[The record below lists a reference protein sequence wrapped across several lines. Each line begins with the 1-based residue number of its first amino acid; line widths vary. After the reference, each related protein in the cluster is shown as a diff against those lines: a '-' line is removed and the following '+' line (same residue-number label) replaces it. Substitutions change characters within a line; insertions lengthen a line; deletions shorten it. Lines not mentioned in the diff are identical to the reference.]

1 MTRLSFVLPVRGGAG
16 GAHSVVQEVA
26 AMRDLGIEAR
36 ILVNAANAAAFREAY
51 GRFDWVVDGG
61 VGVFEGPHELAGL
74 IAGEEVVVATTNTSA
89 HSIAEAAKTLR
100 GPAFRTGYY
109 VQDYEPFFY
118 AEGSMEHVMALAS
131 FSLLRGCTYFAKSRW
146 LAEMVQASH
155 GHAAE
160 MVVPSIDHGL
170 YRPARRAQ
178 AGIQGAALRVVAM
191 VRPSTPRRAPRRTL
205 RLLGRLAAGEFGP
218 VEAIGF
224 GTSQEDLVALGLAP
238 PEGVALIGRLSQA
251 GVAELLREADAFL
264 DLSDYQAF
272 GRTSAEAMACGC
284 LPLAPLL
291 GGSADFVED
300 GVSGFLADTTDEA
313 SVDAALQRLLSLSE
327 GERRTMRL
335 AALDAVAGFTP
346 VRAAISELRALGL
359 G

>member
-16 GAHSVVQEVA
+16 GAHSVVQEVG
-26 AMRDLGIEAR
+26 AMRDLGVEAR
-36 ILVNAANAAAFREAY
+36 ILVNTANAAGFRENY
-51 GRFDWVVDGG
+51 GRFDWVLDGG
-61 VGVFEGPHELAGL
+61 VAVFEGPQELGRLVAGDD
-74 IAGEEVVVATTNTSA
+74 VVVATTNTSV

-109 VQDYEPFFY
+109 VQDYEPLFY
-118 AEGSMEHVMALAS
+118 AEGSMEHAMALAS
-131 FSLLRGCTYFAKSRW
+131 FSLLRGCSYFAKSRW
-146 LAEMVQASH
+146 LVEMVQGAH

-160 MVVPSIDHGL
+160 TVVPSIDQTL
-170 YRPARRAQ
+170 YRPSRR
-178 AGIQGAALRVVAM
+178 GERAALRVVAM

-205 RLLGRLAAGEFGP
+205 SLLGRLAAGAFGP

-224 GTSQEDLVALGLAP
+224 GSSAEELEALDLEP
-238 PEGVALIGRLSQA
+238 PEGVTLLGRLSQA
-251 GVAELLREADAFL
+251 GVSELLREADAFL

-272 GRTSAEAMACGC
+272 GRTAAEAMACGC
-284 LPLAPLL
+284 LALAPRL
-291 GGSADFVED
+291 GGSADFIED
-300 GVSGFLADTTDEA
+300 GVNGFLADTADEA
-313 SVDAALQRLLSLSE
+313 SVDEALRRLLALTE
-327 GERRTMRL
+327 GERRSMRL